1 MSLRVSL
8 VLTTWFLGVNAYS
21 QADSLEVD
29 SLFSWEEQW
38 LIWCEQSACVSTDTA
53 LWNGIAEP
61 GLELD
66 TASMKA
72 RLEILDKS

>member
-29 SLFSWEEQW
+29 SLFLKS
-38 LIWCEQSACVSTDTA
+38 SGSFGVSKA
-53 LWNGIAEP
+53 LALAQTHRCGMAWQNLA
-61 GLELD
+61 
-66 TASMKA
+66 
-72 RLEILDKS
+72 